1 MTNKGSRILISAPQS
16 GSGKTT
22 ITCAIL
28 KALKNRG
35 LLTGAGKCGPDYI
48 DPMFHREV
56 LDTPSW
62 NYDGFFQNEDLMG
75 ALLKRNCKDP
85 DITVIEGVMGYYD
98 GSSFEGIDGST
109 YETAKILGCPVILCL
124 NAKGM
129 AYTITGVLK
138 GMLDLRSDSNIK
150 GVILNNVRKETYERL
165 APVIKRETGIIP
177 LGYFPYEKDLGIVS
191 RHLGLLTPDELS
203 DLNNKIEKLG
213 DTAEKCLDIDGI
225 LKIAGDAGEI
235 SETASDD
242 LEGITPVFNGN
253 EHKKVAVARDKAFS
267 FYYEDNM
274 RLLRKLGCDI
284 EYFSPISDLSLP
296 ENTKGIILGGGYPE
310 HYAKELS
317 ENTGMRESIKKALSN
332 GLPCLAEC
340 GGFMYLHEKMEDEN
354 GIEYD
359 MAGFLRGMKCYK
371 TDRLQH
377 FGYVTLSPE
386 ADNPYLSKGETL
398 KAHEFHYWK
407 SSDNGN
413 VMRETKPSDK
423 TGEKS
428 FSGMHLIKNTLCGFP
443 HIYYYSN
450 PEFIRRFACLL

>member
-1 MTNKGSRILISAPQS
+1 MTNKGSRVLISAAQS
-16 GSGKTT
+16 GNGKTT

-62 NYDGFFQNEDLMG
+62 NYDCFFQSEDLMKS
-75 ALLKRNCKDP
+75 LLHENSKDL

-98 GSSFEGIDGST
+98 GSSFEGTEGSS
-109 YETAKILGCPVILCL
+109 YETAKILGCPVILCV

-129 AYTITGVLK
+129 SYTLVGMIK
-138 GMLDLRSDSNIK
+138 GMLGLRGDSNIK
-150 GVILNNVRKETYERL
+150 GVILNNVRKETYQRL
-165 APVIKRETGIIP
+165 APVIKRETGITP
-177 LGYFPYEKDLGIVS
+177 LGFFPHDKDLGIES
-191 RHLGLLTPDELS
+191 RHLGLMTPDELK
-203 DLNNKIEKLG
+203 DLDKKIEKLG
-213 DTAEKCLDIDGI
+213 ETAEKCLDIDGI
-225 LKIAGDAGEI
+225 LNIASEAGEI
-235 SETASDD
+235 GAAASDVMNS
-242 LEGITPVFNGN
+242 ITPVLSGK

-267 FYYEDNM
+267 FYYEDNI
-274 RLLRKLGCDI
+274 RLLKKLGCDI
-284 EYFSPISDLSLP
+284 EYFSPLSDAALP
-296 ENTKGIILGGGYPE
+296 DNTDGLILGGGYPE

-317 ENTGMRESIKKALSN
+317 ENTEMRESIKKALDN

-354 GIEYD
+354 GKAYG
-359 MAGFLRGMKCYK
+359 MAGFLRGMDCYK
-371 TDRLQH
+371 TDKLQH
-377 FGYVTLSPE
+377 FGYVTLYPE

-407 SSDNGN
+407 SSDNGS

-428 FSGMHLIKNTLCGFP
+428 FYGMHFIKNTLCGFP
-443 HIYYYSN
+443 HIYYYSD
-450 PEFIRRFACLL
+450 PEFIRRFVSLL